1 MDPISRQMRVRRA
14 AVLIPLIEENGAY
27 SLLYEVRAYDLD
39 VQPGD
44 VCFPGGGVEEG
55 ETAEESVLR
64 ETEEELLISR
74 GQITLLET
82 LPDVNGPGAVV
93 TPFVGV
99 LRDYRG
105 TFSVSEVDHVFTVPL
120 SYLRAHPPAVYPA
133 VYEAR
138 IPDEFPF
145 EKVHGG
151 RDYAF
156 RSMRH
161 DILFYDIPETVR
173 TVYAHAPA
181 EHLRASSGQEDGAFA
196 LPVLWGFTAKLTHF
210 FLNSNPGP
218 RTPRPS

>member
-1 MDPISRQMRVRRA
+1 MDPLSRQMRVRRA

-55 ETAEESVLR
+55 ETAEETVLR
-64 ETEEELLISR
+64 ETEEELLVSR
-74 GQITLLET
+74 SQITLTRT
-82 LPDVNGPGAVV
+82 LPDVSGPGAVV
-93 TPFVGV
+93 TPFIGI

-105 TFSVSEVDHVFTVPL
+105 TFSGAEVDHVFTVPV
-120 SYLRAHPPAVYPA
+120 SYLRAHPPDVYQA

-138 IPDEFPF
+138 IPEDFPF

-151 RDYAF
+151 RDYEF

-161 DILFYDIPETVR
+161 DILFYDIPAHVR
-173 TVYAHAPA
+173 TIY
-181 EHLRASSGQEDGAFA
+181 DGASA
-196 LPVLWGFTAKLTHF
+196 GPQDASLPVLWGFTAKLTHF
-210 FLNSNPGP
+210 LLSNYPDP
-218 RTPRPS
+218 HMPRP

>member
-1 MDPISRQMRVRRA
+1 MDPLSKQMRVRRA
-14 AVLIPLIEENGAY
+14 AVLIPLVEENGAY

-44 VCFPGGGVEEG
+44 VCFPGGGIEAG
-55 ETAEESVLR
+55 ETAEETVLR
-64 ETEEELLISR
+64 ETEEELLIPR
-74 GQITLLET
+74 GQITLTRT
-82 LPDVNGPGAVV
+82 LPDVSGPGAVV
-93 TPFVGV
+93 TPFAGI
-99 LRDYRG
+99 LHDYRG
-105 TFSVSEVDHVFTVPL
+105 TFSASEVDHVFTVPL
-120 SYLRAHPPAVYPA
+120 AYLQAQTPAVYNA

-138 IPDEFPF
+138 IPDDFPF

-173 TVYAHAPA
+173 TRYGGDAPA
-181 EHLRASSGQEDGAFA
+181 HGDLP

-210 FLNSNPGP
+210 FLGNYPDLHM
-218 RTPRPS
+218 PRP